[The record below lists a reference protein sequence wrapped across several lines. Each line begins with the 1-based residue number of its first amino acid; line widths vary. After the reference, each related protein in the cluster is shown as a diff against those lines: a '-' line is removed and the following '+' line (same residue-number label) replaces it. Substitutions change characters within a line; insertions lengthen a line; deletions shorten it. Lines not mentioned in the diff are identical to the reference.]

1 MPISHCPASGLN
13 RGYFHHSFQGHT
25 GFVYLLPV
33 TFLLSTPA
41 GASTVQVLHTPG
53 THHPQFHPCSP
64 FFLFSDTLF
73 LLPGVKLRLFLRAA
87 LPTLTASIS
96 LAGFP
101 LSCTQGWWCSSS
113 TSKKDKR
120 KGLTYLHR
128 WPASP
133 PACHILH
140 LKSICIALIKIFPAF
155 TPPTQW
161 TTKIRLWQCWTNGF
175 QNSRDL
181 THQGKSNF

>member
-1 MPISHCPASGLN
+1 MSHCPASGLN
-13 RGYFHHSFQGHT
+13 RGYCHHSFQGHP

-41 GASTVQVLHTPG
+41 GAGTVQDLHTPG
-53 THHPQFHPCSP
+53 THRPQFHPCSP

-73 LLPGVKLRLFLRAA
+73 LLPGVKLRFFLRAA
-87 LPTLTASIS
+87 LPTLTVSIS

-128 WPASP
+128 WLASRPAPCLSHTP
-133 PACHILH
+133 SQKYLH
-140 LKSICIALIKIFPAF
+140 CI
-155 TPPTQW
+155 
-161 TTKIRLWQCWTNGF
+161 
-175 QNSRDL
+175 D
-181 THQGKSNF
+181 